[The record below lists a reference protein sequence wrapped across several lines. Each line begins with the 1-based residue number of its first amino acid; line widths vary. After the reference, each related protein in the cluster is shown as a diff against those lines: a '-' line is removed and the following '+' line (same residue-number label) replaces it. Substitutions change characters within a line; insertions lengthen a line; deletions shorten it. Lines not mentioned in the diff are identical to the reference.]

1 MEPALQLKPITP
13 LADLIPLSYVIIKKS
28 QQCLCCGAKHEF
40 TELYLKSRAHSR
52 FFSRSVLNLHRL
64 DRAPQWNLPIET
76 VPQKRE
82 DLPFCHSCNE
92 PTLND
97 LPPPPQLEPTRAPF
111 TVVSSPAKPPETRG
125 EAPTR
130 KPTTRPTLDDIFSK
144 LES

>member
-40 TELYLKSRAHSR
+40 TELYLKSRAHSHY
-52 FFSRSVLNLHRL
+52 FHKSVLNLHRL
-64 DRAPQWNLPIET
+64 DRKPQWNLPIET
-76 VPQKRE
+76 VSQKRE
-82 DLPFCHSCNE
+82 DLPFCHSCNL

-97 LPPPPQLEPTRAPF
+97 LPPPPRPEPTRAPF
-111 TVVSSPAKPPETRG
+111 TIVQTPPRASAARSNTDG
-125 EAPTR
+125 R
-130 KPTTRPTLDDIFSK
+130 KTSTRPTIDDIFSR